1 VNAQSQAA
9 APWVATA
16 VQAAAW
22 LCLFLGFVLGRQAL
36 ERWLIARFHGSG
48 GPPSIPL
55 ASWLPSRPQPPAGVR
70 AMRGLAAITALL
82 AGAMVPLGPPFRVG
96 GWPIRLDLFGDASLA
111 VALLLVLDWA
121 SGILLALSDQDARSP
136 ARGGAGHQVA
146 GALFSMLPTTLVALT
161 LMISASSLHLQEAG
175 NLRSTAWIELQGAW
189 SGLRWLGLLQP
200 LALVLW
206 LACAA
211 PCRPGP
217 RTRATFAWQVHA
229 LNRALLA
236 SLLLAGGWQGPLAG
250 QFAWLGVAYTAVKVG
265 LFAAVWT
272 WAWASQPPASAL
284 ARARVTWSVSAP
296 LAAINL
302 LVTAVV
308 VALR

>member
-1 VNAQSQAA
+1 MNAQAQAA
-9 APWVATA
+9 APWVMVA

-22 LCLFLGFVLGRQAL
+22 LCVFLGFVLGRQAL

-48 GPPSIPL
+48 RPPSTPL
-55 ASWLPSRPQPPAGVR
+55 VSWPSSGPKPPAGKR
-70 AMRGLAAITALL
+70 AMRVLAGVTALL
-82 AGAMVPLGPPFRVG
+82 AGAMVPLGPPFQVN
-96 GWPIRLDLFGDASLA
+96 GWPMRLDLFGDASLA

-121 SGILLALSDQDARSP
+121 SGTLLALSDQEVRSQ
-136 ARGGAGHQVA
+136 ARGSAGHHAA
-146 GALFSMLPTTLVALT
+146 GTLFSVLPTTLIALT
-161 LMISASSLHLQEAG
+161 LMLTASSLHPQEAG
-175 NLRSTAWIELQGAW
+175 SLRSTAWIELQGTW
-189 SGLRWLGLLQP
+189 NGLRWLGLLQP

-211 PCRPGP
+211 PYRPGS

-272 WAWASQPPASAL
+272 WAWTSQPPASAL
-284 ARARVTWSVSAP
+284 ARARATWSVSAP